1 MASLKIHSK
10 HAAPNEVSADVLAVG
25 VVASGKKGDF
35 GPAVAALDAALDG
48 AIAKAIAKEE
58 FTGKRGQSVEVQT
71 LGRLEADSIVL
82 YGLGDVESLK
92 VDAIRTFAAKAAR
105 SAQANKASTLAIALP
120 ECLDKA
126 SRTVGE
132 GLELGVYRFTKYFTG
147 DRQPKTALE
156 KVIVIPASKPSAEWK
171 KQLELGQ
178 KIGAAI
184 NHTRELGNEPPNVLF
199 PESYADIAVKLCKE
213 NGLDCKV
220 LDFKEI
226 QRRGMKLIQ
235 AVGQGSAH
243 EPRFVHMTYSPE
255 KKAKKKIVI
264 IGKGITFDS
273 GGISIKPAP
282 GMGDMKSDMSG
293 AGNLIGLMEALAA
306 LEPEVEVHAIAP
318 LAENM
323 PDAKA
328 YRPGDIWG
336 SLDGKTVEIVNTD
349 AEGRLLLADALAYGR
364 ALNPDL
370 LIDNATLTGACLVAL
385 GANCSAFYANTEEA
399 GAAFQK
405 AVDAAGENMWRM
417 PLLEDLRDQVKSD
430 VADVK
435 QAGDR
440 MGGSITAALF
450 LREFIGDQKHWI
462 HVDIAGPA
470 FADKAAGWSPKG
482 ATGHG
487 ILTFLALIEQ
497 AAD

>member
-1 MASLKIHSK
+1 MASLKIQSK
-10 HAAPNEVSADVLAVG
+10 HAAPTEIAADVLAVG
-25 VVASGKKGDF
+25 VVATGKKGDF
-35 GPAVAALDAALDG
+35 GPAVAAIDAALEG
-48 AIAKAIAKEE
+48 ALGKAIAKEE
-58 FTGKRGQSVEVQT
+58 FTAKRGQTVEVQT
-71 LGRLEADSIVL
+71 LGRIEANVVVL
-82 YGLGDVESLK
+82 HGLGDAEALKAES
-92 VDAIRTFAAKAAR
+92 IRTFAAKAAR
-105 SAQANKASTLAIALP
+105 SAQASKASSLALVLP
-120 ECLDKA
+120 EALDKA

-147 DRQPKTALE
+147 DRIPKSALE
-156 KVIVIPASKPSAEWK
+156 KVTVVPAAKPTAEWK

-184 NHTRELGNEPPNVLF
+184 NHTREIGNEPPNALF
-199 PESYADIAVKLCKE
+199 PASYAEIAAKMCKE
-213 NGLDCKV
+213 NGLECKV
-220 LDFKEI
+220 FDFKEI

-235 AVGQGSAH
+235 AVGQGSVN
-243 EPRFVHMTYSPE
+243 EPRLVHMTYTPT
-255 KKAKKKIVI
+255 KKAKKKIVL

-273 GGISIKPAP
+273 GGLSIKPAP
-282 GMGDMKSDMSG
+282 GMGDMKADMSG
-293 AGNLIGLMEALAA
+293 AGNLIGFMQAIAA
-306 LEPEVEVHAIAP
+306 LEPAVEVHAIAP

-323 PDAKA
+323 PDGKS

-336 SLDGKTVEIVNTD
+336 SYDGKTVEIVNTD

-364 ALNPDL
+364 ALQPDL
-370 LIDNATLTGACLVAL
+370 LIDNATLTGACVVAL
-385 GANCSAFYANTEEA
+385 GANCSAFYANTEE
-399 GAAFQK
+399 GASAFQK
-405 AVDAAGENMWRM
+405 AVEAAGENMWRM

-470 FADKAAGWSPKG
+470 FLDKPQGWSPKG
-482 ATGHG
+482 ASGHG
-487 ILTFLALIEQ
+487 ILTFLALVEQ
-497 AAD
+497 ASG

>member
-1 MASLKIHSK
+1 MASLKIQSK
-10 HAAPNEVSADVLAVG
+10 HAAPTEIAADVLAVG
-25 VVASGKKGDF
+25 VVATGKKGDF
-35 GPAVAALDAALDG
+35 GPAVAALDEALEG
-48 AIAKAIAKEE
+48 ALGKAIAKEE
-58 FTGKRGQSVEVQT
+58 FSAKRGQSVEVQT
-71 LGRLEADSIVL
+71 LGRIEASVVVL
-82 YGLGDVESLK
+82 HGLGEAEALK
-92 VDAIRTFAAKAAR
+92 GDGIRTFAAKAAR
-105 SAQANKASTLAIALP
+105 SAQASKATTLALVVP
-120 ECLDKA
+120 EVLEKA
-126 SRTVGE
+126 SRTIGE

-147 DRQPKTALE
+147 DRVPKSSLE
-156 KVIVIPASKPSAEWK
+156 KVTVVPATKPTAEWK

-184 NHTRELGNEPPNVLF
+184 NHTRDLGNEPPNTLF
-199 PESYADIAVKLCKE
+199 PASYAEIAAKMCKE
-213 NGLDCKV
+213 NGIECKV
-220 LDFKEI
+220 FDFKEI

-235 AVGQGSAH
+235 AVGQGSVN
-243 EPRFVHMTYSPE
+243 EPRFVHMTYTPT
-255 KKAKKKIVI
+255 KKAKKKIVL

-273 GGISIKPAP
+273 GGLSIKPAP

-293 AGNLIGLMEALAA
+293 AGNLIGFMQAIAA
-306 LEPEVEVHAIAP
+306 LEPAVEVHAIAP

-323 PDAKA
+323 PDGKA

-336 SLDGKTVEIVNTD
+336 SFDGKTVEIVNTD
-349 AEGRLLLADALAYGR
+349 AEGRLLLADALAYAR
-364 ALNPDL
+364 ALQPDL
-370 LIDNATLTGACLVAL
+370 LIDNATLTGACVVAL
-385 GANCSAFYANTEEA
+385 GANCSAFYATTDEA
-399 GAAFQK
+399 AAAFQK
-405 AVDAAGENMWRM
+405 AVEAAGENMWRM

-470 FADKAAGWSPKG
+470 FADKAFGWSPKG

-487 ILTFLALIEQ
+487 VLTFLALVEQ
-497 AAD
+497 AAG

>member
-1 MASLKIHSK
+1 MASLKIQSK

-25 VVASGKKGDF
+25 VIASSKKGDF
-35 GPAVAALDAALDG
+35 GPAVAALDEALEG
-48 AIAKAIAKEE
+48 ALGKAIAKDE
-58 FTGKRGQSVEVQT
+58 FTGKRGQSLEVQT
-71 LGRLEADSIVL
+71 LGRIEADTIVL
-82 YGLGDVESLK
+82 HGLGDADTLK
-92 VDAIRTFAAKAAR
+92 IDAIRTFAAKAAR
-105 SAQANKASTLAIALP
+105 SAQASKASTLALVLP

-147 DRQPKTALE
+147 DRQPKSALE
-156 KVIVIPASKPSAEWK
+156 KVIVVPHAKPSADWK

-184 NHTRELGNEPPNVLF
+184 NHTREIGNEPPNVLY
-199 PESYADIAVKLCKE
+199 PETYAAIAVKMCKDL
-213 NGLDCKV
+213 GLDCKV
-220 LDFKEI
+220 LDYKEI

-243 EPRFVHMTYSPE
+243 EPRFVHMTYSPA
-255 KKAKKKIVI
+255 KKAKKKIVL

-273 GGISIKPAP
+273 GGLSIKPAP
-282 GMGDMKSDMSG
+282 GMGDMKADMSG
-293 AGNLIGLMEALAA
+293 AGNLIGFMEAVAA
-306 LEPEVEVHAIAP
+306 LSPDVEVHAIAP

-323 PDAKA
+323 PDANA

-370 LIDNATLTGACLVAL
+370 LIDNATLTGACVVAL
-385 GANCSAFYANTEEA
+385 GANCSAFYATTDEA
-399 GAAFQK
+399 AAAFQK
-405 AVDAAGENMWRM
+405 AVETAGENMWRM

-470 FADKAAGWSPKG
+470 FADKASGWSPKG

-487 ILTFLALIEQ
+487 ILTFLALVEQ
-497 AAD
+497 AAG